1 MSGQIYQT
9 ETILETIYQ
18 TGSLFKVFARG
29 VYFFVDAASRIGE
42 IVVPPLSMARSMV
55 SWRVPPLSMARSMLR
70 AMARQLMW
78 TLSRCSH
85 GRETLREDGT
95 AIGNGETVD
104 MDVVSLLLLARSVTW
119 THVKTASACTML
131 LQCFME

>member
-1 MSGQIYQT
+1 M
-9 ETILETIYQ
+9 
-18 TGSLFKVFARG
+18 
-29 VYFFVDAASRIGE
+29 DAASSIGD
-42 IVVPPLSMARSMV
+42 IPVSPSPMARSILT
-55 SWRVPPLSMARSMLR
+55 WRVPPLSMARSMLR

-95 AIGNGETVD
+95 AMANDETVD
-104 MDVVSLLLLARSVTW
+104 VDVVSLLPLVRSMTW
-119 THVKTASACTML
+119 SHVKTGSACTVL

>member
-55 SWRVPPLSMARSMLR
+55 SWRVPPLS
-70 AMARQLMW
+70 MARQLMW